1 MSELVVS
8 LSSCFAFSF
17 SVTVAIVSSLF
28 SRRTS
33 CVVVLSSLKIS
44 FFACI
49 MLEGVPSSR
58 LCSAFCVWVIIELI
72 VFNILKAVLCVPM
85 VLVVVAFIV
94 ELVDRISILVKIV
107 SVVSLTCSPKIIL
120 SSPLFLLLSSYLS
133 ISSNV
138 SFVSSMSFI
147 SCFSAT
153 LFLLVDSVLLI
164 SFSSVIF
171 SFVSLSDSL
180 VPIIASTLFGFPS
193 ISIIVT
199 KFPVSFT
206 TFCVTSLSICATIPP
221 LGPDLV
227 KSNSFVSSF
236 CFIPSLK

>member
-85 VLVVVAFIV
+85 VVALIVKLVASF
-94 ELVDRISILVKIV
+94 SILVKIV

-138 SFVSSMSFI
+138 SFVSSVSFI

-193 ISIIVT
+193 ISIIVS